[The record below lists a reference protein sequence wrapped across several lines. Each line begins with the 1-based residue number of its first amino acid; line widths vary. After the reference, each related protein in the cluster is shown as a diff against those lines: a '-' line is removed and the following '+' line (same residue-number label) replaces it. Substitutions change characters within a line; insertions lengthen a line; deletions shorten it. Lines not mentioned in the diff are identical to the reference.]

1 MAVTARGGGY
11 CGHMDETRPAR
22 DPGPEPIRETETSL
36 QSGGLGLGIG
46 LTNVVAYALLPAL
59 VALGIWTLVCIYAI
73 VKWIGSAPDDVNPT
87 VIVVGVAGIVTLL
100 VVLIAVGV
108 GLVGRSMNPK
118 RRGDR

>member
-1 MAVTARGGGY
+1 MATTGRRGGY
-11 CGHMDETRPAR
+11 CAHMDETRPAR

-59 VALGIWTLVCIYAI
+59 VAVGIWTLVCIYAI
-73 VKWIGSAPDDVNPT
+73 VKWIGSAPDNVNPT

>member
-22 DPGPEPIRETETSL
+22 DRGTEPIRETETSL

-59 VALGIWTLVCIYAI
+59 VAVGIWTLVCIYAI